1 MPLLYQQGTQEGSAR
16 ACGAQREVLKK
27 SEPPG
32 QVLLPSSVGA
42 ELMRQDAPKN
52 GAQLFELRSAAGA
65 VTHAGVLDFTAAEG
79 SIAVPA
85 HVLRNLALVAHR
97 SDPSAAA
104 TPAEAPGV
112 SLPWASDLD
121 AAMHAGNGVADERG
135 GGAGE
140 AGASGLPRIT
150 VTYRKLP
157 KGARLLEWPCQFAGA
172 GRVQSGFVH
181 GRPLQ

>member
-1 MPLLYQQGTQEGSAR
+1 
-16 ACGAQREVLKK
+16 
-27 SEPPG
+27 
-32 QVLLPSSVGA
+32 
-42 ELMRQDAPKN
+42 MRQDAPKN

-112 SLPWASDLD
+112 SLPWASDVD
-121 AAMHAGNGVADERG
+121 AALHAGNGVADERG

-157 KGARLLEWPCQFAGA
+157 KGARLREWPCQAASA
-172 GRVQSGFVH
+172 GRVQSGSVH
-181 GRPLQ
+181 GRRLQRTLVWPHQCFVCSDLELEIRSKNSQGRL